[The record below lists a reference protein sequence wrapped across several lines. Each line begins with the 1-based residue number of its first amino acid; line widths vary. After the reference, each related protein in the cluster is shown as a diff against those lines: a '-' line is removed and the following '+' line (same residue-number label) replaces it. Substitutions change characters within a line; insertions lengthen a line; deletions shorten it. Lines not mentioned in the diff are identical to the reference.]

1 MKNSKFCILSIM
13 RSRFRAGIAISILL
27 ALASCGGD
35 AESIPSQQWQG
46 ITIHV
51 QSRPSPPEPGMN
63 EFLVIAT
70 YKSGK
75 PGYDLFVRLRT
86 RDGDP
91 WREAIE
97 DGEEGVYRR
106 AVYVPDSEHAV
117 LQMKIKRNDTESILH
132 FPLRV
137 ETK

>member
-1 MKNSKFCILSIM
+1 MKNSKFCIFSLM
-13 RSRFRAGIAISILL
+13 RSRFRAGIVASILL

-35 AESIPSQQWQG
+35 TERIPSQQWQG
-46 ITIHV
+46 MTIHV
-51 QSRPSPPEPGMN
+51 QSRPSPPQPGMN

-86 RDGDP
+86 QDGDP

-97 DGEEGVYRR
+97 DGDEGVYRR
-106 AVYVPDSEHAV
+106 AIYVPDTVDAV
-117 LQMKIKRNDTESILH
+117 LQMKIKRNDAESILR